1 MGKIVFI
8 FSSIVCA
15 ISTMFADFS
24 IFNHSFGQG
33 ELVCLVWILVFIVSC
48 ICLLLERR

>member
-24 IFNHSFGQG
+24 VFNHSFGQG
-33 ELVCLVWILVFIVSC
+33 ELVCLVWLVTFMVSA
-48 ICLLLERR
+48 IISLMEGK